1 MMRIARVNHPYNLV
15 DTVTQVAV
23 LARLIAL
30 FPVVIGLG
38 QLPDRGHAMAVAVG
52 CIVVAII
59 GFAGLMSR
67 ATRDFLRDHPS
78 LVLADALL
86 LAFVAWTAGSTAPF
100 ILTFMSSALA
110 VGLLAAPWAGSLI
123 MVSLLGLYL
132 LVLHNPH
139 TGSPQ
144 ELFLIPFVLVTLWG
158 LGIAVRRA
166 SDAEI
171 RSRRAL
177 HSAITVAAATEERHR
192 IARDMHDTLAKSL
205 QSMSLTASVLP
216 RLIAAN
222 PGRAS
227 EHAHDL
233 HETSVS
239 AIDEVRALMTALR
252 REVAEGPLHEVVEQ
266 VATDWSERTG
276 ISHKLTVLGDG
287 AVTDGLVRYELLM
300 VLTEALE
307 NVSRHAQ
314 AHEVRIRLDTAAE
327 LVTLSVRD
335 DGVGAAAT
343 RLEEAA
349 AEQRFGVQGMG
360 ERLHKVG
367 GSLAWESA
375 PGAGT
380 TVTAQAH
387 PAGLIEESIKEGA

>member
-1 MMRIARVNHPYNLV
+1 MHHPHNLV

-38 QLPDRGHAMAVAVG
+38 GQPDRAHTLAVAVG
-52 CIVVAII
+52 CVVVAVI
-59 GFAGLMSR
+59 GFTGFMSR
-67 ATRDFLRDHPS
+67 GIRDVIRQHPS

-86 LAFVAWTAGSTAPF
+86 LALVAWTAGSTAPF

-110 VGLLAAPWAGSLI
+110 VGLLAAPWAGALI
-123 MVSLLGLYL
+123 MVSLLGLYV
-132 LVLHNPH
+132 LVLHNPY

-144 ELFLIPFVLVTLWG
+144 ALFLIPFTLVTLWG

-166 SDAEI
+166 SDAEV

-205 QSMSLTASVLP
+205 QSMSFTASVLP
-216 RLIAAN
+216 RLIATN
-222 PGRAS
+222 PERAS
-227 EHAHDL
+227 QHARDL

-239 AIDEVRALMTALR
+239 AIDEVRALMTTLR
-252 REVAEGPLHEVVEQ
+252 RDVADGPLYETVEQ

-276 ISHKLTVLGDG
+276 VSHELTIVGGGD
-287 AVTDGLVRYELLM
+287 VTDGLVRYELLM
-300 VLTEALE
+300 VLAEALE
-307 NVSRHAQ
+307 NVSRHAH
-314 AHEVRIRLDTAAE
+314 ASKVWIALETTDD
-327 LVTLSVRD
+327 LVTLRVRD
-335 DGVGAAAT
+335 DGVGADDN
-343 RLEEAA
+343 RLREAVN
-349 AEQRFGVQGMG
+349 ERRFGVRGMT

-367 GSLAWESA
+367 GSLVWESA
-375 PGAGT
+375 PSIGT

-387 PAGLIEESIKEGA
+387 PAGLIEESTKEGA

>member
-1 MMRIARVNHPYNLV
+1 MTSSVRGNPHNLV

-38 QLPDRGHAMAVAVG
+38 GQSDRAHTVAVAVG
-52 CIVVAII
+52 CVVVAVI
-59 GFAGLMSR
+59 GFAGFMSR
-67 ATRDFLRDHPS
+67 GIRDLIREHPS

-86 LAFVAWTAGSTAPF
+86 LALVAWTAGSTAPF

-110 VGLLAAPWAGSLI
+110 VGLLAAPWAGGLI
-123 MVSLLGLYL
+123 MVSLLGLYF
-132 LVLHNPH
+132 LVLHNPY

-158 LGIAVRRA
+158 LGIAVRQA
-166 SDAEI
+166 SDAEV

-216 RLIAAN
+216 RLIATN
-222 PGRAS
+222 PDRAS
-227 EHAHDL
+227 QHARDL

-252 REVAEGPLHEVVEQ
+252 RDVAEGSLDELVAQ
-266 VATDWSERTG
+266 VATDWSERIG
-276 ISHKLTVLGDG
+276 IAHSLAIRGDG
-287 AVTDGLVRYELLM
+287 EVTDGLVRYELLM
-300 VLTEALE
+300 VLAEALE
-307 NVSRHAQ
+307 NVSRHAR
-314 AHEVRIRLDTAAE
+314 ATNVWIALETTDD

-335 DGVGAAAT
+335 DGVGADGA
-343 RLEEAA
+343 RPDEAI
-349 AEQRFGVQGMG
+349 AEQRFGVRGMR

-367 GSLAWESA
+367 GSLAWDSE

-380 TVTAQAH
+380 TVTGRAH